1 MDKIKNNEMRIHRWK
16 FYENLVYDL
25 FSLAVFDSIISAVF
39 VSLWITKITKNHP
52 ISVIGNQK
60 HWSL

>member
-1 MDKIKNNEMRIHRWK
+1 MRWESTGENFMKILK
-16 FYENLVYDL
+16 VYDL

>member
-1 MDKIKNNEMRIHRWK
+1 MRWESTG
-16 FYENLVYDL
+16 ENLVYDL